1 LTSQSSLSA
10 LSIRKIFFLPK
21 GQGIELV
28 ARQSDE
34 VLRVIPQEVVA
45 EAIVNA
51 VVHRDYISN
60 GSVQV
65 MLFKDRLEVWNPGM
79 LPPTLTLEKLRGPH
93 ASVPHNPLLAEPMYL
108 IKYIERMGTGI
119 RDMIRRC
126 RDAGLAEPEI
136 RIDGGF
142 FVLTIR
148 RKRDESAA
156 QSGAQS
162 EVILKNLEKEP
173 LSAAEL
179 SVALDLQSKTGA
191 FKRTLQELIDRG
203 MIEYT
208 IPGKPTS
215 RLQKYR
221 LTEKGRGLLE
231 QLGKKSG
238 RP

>member
-1 LTSQSSLSA
+1 
-10 LSIRKIFFLPK
+10 
-21 GQGIELV
+21 
-28 ARQSDE
+28 
-34 VLRVIPQEVVA
+34 
-45 EAIVNA
+45 
-51 VVHRDYISN
+51 
-60 GSVQV
+60 
-65 MLFKDRLEVWNPGM
+65 M

-108 IKYIERMGTGI
+108 TKYIERMGPGI

-148 RKRDESAA
+148 RKRDESGA

-179 SVALDLQSKTGA
+179 SAALDLQSKTGA

-221 LTEKGRGLLE
+221 LTEKGRKLLE
-231 QLGKKSG
+231 QLDG
-238 RP
+238 RGGRL